1 MKKFLWITCAFLMIS
16 GLPLHSAPE
25 GSEVSVR
32 GILILASN
40 QGEGFD
46 PALRPY
52 QSQLKRLN
60 FRSYKVISN
69 GGTRI
74 RVSGEGKI
82 NLGKG
87 YVIEIKV
94 AAAPGKRIPVNIR
107 WMERKRVLMHTSGT
121 LPFVM
126 GGPRYQDGNLILVLD
141 GR

>member
-1 MKKFLWITCAFLMIS
+1 MKKFLWITCAILMLGAI
-16 GLPLHSAPE
+16 PLYSAPE
-25 GSEVSVR
+25 GSEISVK

-40 QGEGFD
+40 NGDGLD

-52 QSQLKRLN
+52 QSQLRRLN
-60 FRSYKVISN
+60 FKSYRVIGN

-82 NLGKG
+82 NLGQG
-87 YVIEIKV
+87 FTIEIRAK
-94 AAAPGKRIPVNIR
+94 AAPGRRIPVDIR
-107 WMERKRVLMHTSGT
+107 WMEKRKVLMHTSGT

-126 GGPRYQDGNLILVLD
+126 GGPRFKDGNLILVLD